1 MCTVHR
7 TASSPA
13 TGIMPRPRR
22 CALSFVG
29 HQAAVQLGCGRSRRP
44 GTSSASCHPYLP
56 ESCTVSAALAARSVY
71 AIMSTSV
78 VLRRKR
84 DKPVNLLTSPAR
96 SSKASTPSPQATLAV
111 ASMAPQSSGASAI
124 ASLTHP
130 NIHTLILHPSPS
142 SPSEKASESWW
153 STHGAEIV
161 AGVRHVLGMAG
172 ETVEC
177 LPFYD
182 PAVVISMQRVL
193 KTFQV
198 RGSP

>member
-1 MCTVHR
+1 
-7 TASSPA
+7 
-13 TGIMPRPRR
+13 
-22 CALSFVG
+22 
-29 HQAAVQLGCGRSRRP
+29 
-44 GTSSASCHPYLP
+44 
-56 ESCTVSAALAARSVY
+56 
-71 AIMSTSV
+71 MSTSV
-78 VLRRKR
+78 VRRRKR

-124 ASLTHP
+124 ASLIRST
-130 NIHTLILHPSPS
+130 IHTLILHPSPS
-142 SPSEKASESWW
+142 SPAEKANESWW
-153 STHGAEIV
+153 SAHGAEIV

-198 RGSP
+198 RGRP